1 MRKSLNINKFVAIFF
16 IEAPGEGFWKLLR
29 ENKIQLFILCI
40 WYFQFTNKGRDTV
53 GTQYTVTRLI
63 RDYATE
69 QQISCVSAYFTHTVK
84 AKTQLFSKL
93 CVSRTLDIFLI
104 RNCEYLPSASISC
117 LQSKRCIYK
126 NVLAGKSKTQS
137 NDR

>member
-1 MRKSLNINKFVAIFF
+1 MDLVDT
-16 IEAPGEGFWKLLR
+16 LLLD
-29 ENKIQLFILCI
+29 IMP
-40 WYFQFTNKGRDTV
+40 
-53 GTQYTVTRLI
+53 
-63 RDYATE
+63 E

-104 RNCEYLPSASISC
+104 RNCEYLPSVSISC

-126 NVLAGKSKTQS
+126 NVLTGKTQS